1 MAEVTPPANLYAVNI
16 NVQKNMEAEIK
27 KSEIKTVEIMPQRQ
41 EIHKISSPREM
52 QPQKEKERKWKKT
65 IAVKE

>member
-52 QPQKEKERKWKKT
+52 
-65 IAVKE
+65 